1 MPQRPPAPPPQELLQ
16 LLLDQGEDYA
26 LFLMA
31 PDGTITDWFRGAE
44 HVFGFTADEMVGEH
58 ARRLFNQEDIDRGAE
73 AHELNV
79 ARAAGREEDDRWHV
93 RKDGT
98 RFWGSGVLFALRDK
112 ESNVVGF
119 AKLVRNRIDL
129 KTQTEALENQVK
141 ALTET
146 GRQKDLFLGV
156 LAHELRNPLA
166 PLTNAVELLRT
177 APAGPMSPHALQIID
192 RQVAL
197 LRRLVEDLVD
207 TARIGAG
214 KVDLQLRLLD
224 LKEPMDA
231 AADAALPLAE
241 AREQDFQVLQIAGA
255 VPVNG
260 DPQRLQQVFFNLLTN
275 AVKYTP
281 RKGKI
286 LFNLTTEGGDAIVRV
301 EDTGVGMSADILP
314 KVFDLF
320 TQEESSLVLSSGGL
334 GLGLPL
340 VRDLVRLHGGTVQGR
355 SDGRDKG
362 SVFTVRLPLQR
373 TTQP

>member
-16 LLLDQGEDYA
+16 LLLDQSEDHA

-44 HVFGFTADEMVGEH
+44 HVFGFAADEMVGEH
-58 ARRLFNQEDIDRGAE
+58 VRRLFNQEDVDRGAE
-73 AHELNV
+73 VHELNV
-79 ARAAGREEDDRWHV
+79 ATAAGREEDDRWHV
-93 RKDGT
+93 RADGT
-98 RFWGSGVLFALRDK
+98 RFWASGVLFALRDK
-112 ESNVVGF
+112 ESKVVGF
-119 AKLVRNRIDL
+119 AKLVRNRTDVKI
-129 KTQTEALENQVK
+129 QTEALENQVK

-146 GRQKDLFLGV
+146 DRQKDLFFGV

-166 PLTNAVELLRT
+166 PLTSAVELLRT
-177 APAGPMSPHALQIID
+177 APAGSMSGHALQIID
-192 RQVAL
+192 RQIAL

-214 KVDLQLRLLD
+214 KIDLHLRLVD

-231 AADAALPLAE
+231 AADAARPLAE
-241 AREQDFQVLQIAGA
+241 AREQEFQVLQIAGA
-255 VPVNG
+255 VAVNC

-281 RKGKI
+281 RKGTI
-286 LFNLTTEGGDAIVRV
+286 RFNLTTEGGDAIVRV
-301 EDTGVGMSADILP
+301 EDTGVGMSVDVLP

-320 TQEESSLVLSSGGL
+320 TQEQSSLALSAGGL

-340 VRDLVRLHGGTVQGR
+340 VRDLVRLHGGTVQAR

-362 SVFTVRLPLQR
+362 SVFTVRLPMQG
-373 TTQP
+373 TPQP

>member
-1 MPQRPPAPPPQELLQ
+1 
-16 LLLDQGEDYA
+16 
-26 LFLMA
+26 
-31 PDGTITDWFRGAE
+31 
-44 HVFGFTADEMVGEH
+44 
-58 ARRLFNQEDIDRGAE
+58 
-73 AHELNV
+73 
-79 ARAAGREEDDRWHV
+79 
-93 RKDGT
+93 
-98 RFWGSGVLFALRDK
+98 
-112 ESNVVGF
+112 
-119 AKLVRNRIDL
+119 
-129 KTQTEALENQVK
+129 
-141 ALTET
+141 
-146 GRQKDLFLGV
+146 
-156 LAHELRNPLA
+156 
-166 PLTNAVELLRT
+166 
-177 APAGPMSPHALQIID
+177 MSPHALQIID

-214 KVDLQLRLLD
+214 KVDLHLRLVD

-231 AADAALPLAE
+231 AADAARPLAE